1 MMATLL
7 MRICGPMQSWGT
19 RSHFSHRDTE
29 REPTKSGIIGLL
41 GAALG
46 RPRGADITDLRALR
60 MAVRSDRAGE
70 IICDFHTAGADGAYL
85 VRGRV
90 DRKDVVVFKRFYLAD
105 AKFLVG
111 LEGER
116 SLLTKLQAALKRP
129 VWPLFLGRKSCPPA
143 ERLWLPD
150 GLQDTDLVSALSAYP
165 SLDTHGPQSEYL
177 RLLIED
183 DMGDIERNDQP
194 VPFQPR
200 HFIPRR
206 LCSLLV
212 PNPVYEKED

>member
-1 MMATLL
+1 MATLL
-7 MRICGPMQSWGT
+7 MRICAPMQSWGT
-19 RSHFSHRDTE
+19 KSSFTHRDTE

-46 RPRGADITDLRALR
+46 RPRGADIADLCALR
-60 MAVRSDRAGE
+60 MAVRNDRPGE

-85 VRGRV
+85 VDGKV
-90 DRKDVVVFKRFYLAD
+90 DRKDVIVSKRYYLAG

-116 SLLTKLQAALKRP
+116 SLLAKLQAALKHL

-165 SLDTHGPQSEYL
+165 SLDTHGPQSEHL

-183 DMGDIERNDQP
+183 DLGGMERNDQP
-194 VPFQPR
+194 VSFKTR
-200 HFIPRR
+200 NFIPRR
-206 LCSLLV
+206 LSRLFV
-212 PNPVYEKED
+212 SNPSYEKEG